1 MQIMKTM
8 AAAAVGMTLL
18 VGGASAAPLAPGS
31 SIGWSGSYQAQNP
44 PGTPATLGT
53 ATYIDFGPAGATPV
67 GTGDGVVVTVSGDLS
82 PIPLFTPVEIKDFS
96 FAPFAPVTGFLT
108 LSHMPGPTT
117 FTIDLNSLTI
127 NTQNDSG
134 IVLTGTATL
143 TYGSYDPTLGTYS
156 MSFNNDG
163 SLTEPNPFYTFT
175 FSANAAAIPEP
186 AALALLGAG
195 LIGLGLARRRKAA

>member
-53 ATYIDFGPAGATPV
+53 ATYIDFGPAGALPV
-67 GTGDGVVVTVSGDLS
+67 GTGDGLVITSSGDLS
-82 PIPLFTPVEIKDFS
+82 PIPAGTPVEIKDFS
-96 FAPFAPVTGFLT
+96 FAPFAPVAGFLT
-108 LSHMPGPTT
+108 LSHLPGPTN
-117 FTIDLNSLTI
+117 FTIDLDTLTI
-127 NTQNDSG
+127 NTQNDST
-134 IVLTGTATL
+134 ISLVGTATL
-143 TYGSYDPTLGTYS
+143 TYDGFDPTLGTYS

-163 SLTEPNPFYTFT
+163 GLTSANPFYTFT
-175 FSANAAAIPEP
+175 FSANAAAVPEP

>member
-1 MQIMKTM
+1 MQIMKTI
-8 AAAAVGMTLL
+8 AAAAVGMTVL

-53 ATYIDFGPAGATPV
+53 ATYIDFGPAGALPA
-67 GTGDGVVVTVSGDLS
+67 GTGDGFVITSSGDLS
-82 PIPLFTPVEIKDFS
+82 PIPAGTPVEIKDFS
-96 FAPFAPVTGFLT
+96 FAPFAPVLAFLT
-108 LSHMPGPTT
+108 LSHMPGPTN
-117 FTIDLNSLTI
+117 FSIDLNTLTI
-127 NTQNDSG
+127 NSQNDSA
-134 IVLTGTATL
+134 ISLVGTATL
-143 TYGSYDPTLGTYS
+143 TYDGFDPTVGTYS

-163 SLTEPNPFYTFT
+163 GLTSANPFYTFT
-175 FSANAAAIPEP
+175 FSANAAAVPEP